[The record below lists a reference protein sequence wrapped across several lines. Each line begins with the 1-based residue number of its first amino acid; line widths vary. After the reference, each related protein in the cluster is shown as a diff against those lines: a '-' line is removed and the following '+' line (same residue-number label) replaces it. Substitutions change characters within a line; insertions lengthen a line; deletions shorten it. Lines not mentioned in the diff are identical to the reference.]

1 MAMRLNGLMSGMD
14 TESIVAQMVQ
24 AKKLKVDNAVKAQK
38 KLEWKRDAWK
48 TLNSKVI
55 KLFDGA
61 LGNMRFESSF
71 IKKTTKVSNSN
82 VVSVITGEGAM
93 NSVQTL
99 KVSQLAKSAY
109 LTGGKL
115 GAAYTKDT
123 TMGQLGFEGES
134 GRISVNVDGQRK
146 EISID
151 SNTTVDQFVQQL
163 KDAGVDNASFDAQKQ
178 QFVLDAGNKSFSV
191 SGMDISGVT
200 MLSKLGL
207 DEAAT
212 PQSSPLK
219 GTALPS
225 KHYTGDT
232 NLWTLGIDGDRTI
245 KVKVGGEEKEIKVNS
260 ATTIQGLV
268 TQLNDAGVT
277 ASFDAANQRFYIA
290 SKESGTD
297 NDFSIEGADEAS
309 NALLA
314 TLGLTQESG
323 AVKDEAV
330 DAKITLNG
338 VEYESSKNTFEING
352 LTLTVNAVTAE
363 NETVTITT
371 QDDTDG
377 IYDMIKNFLKEY
389 NELINE
395 MDKLYNADS
404 AKGYEPLTNEEK
416 ASMND
421 ADVEEW
427 DKKVKDAL
435 LRKDD
440 TLGGLASAMKEIML
454 SGVTMSNGS
463 KMYLSNFGIETLN
476 YFTAPENEKNAYHID
491 GDSDDSNTSGNADK
505 LRSMIAND
513 PDTVVEFFS
522 SLSKNLYS
530 KMQDMMAPTEY
541 SSAFTVYEDK
551 KMKEEYDGYTSK
563 IKDLEKKLAD
573 YEDKW
578 YAKFAAMETAMAK
591 LQKGAS
597 AVTSLLGG

>member
-1 MAMRLNGLMSGMD
+1 MAMRLNGLVSGMD
-14 TESIVAQMVQ
+14 TETIVSQLVQ
-24 AKKLKVDNAVKAQK
+24 ARKTKVDEAVKAQK

-55 KLFDGA
+55 KLFDGV

-93 NSVQTL
+93 NSVQSL
-99 KVSQLAKSAY
+99 KVQQLAKSAY

-115 GAAYTKDT
+115 DATYNGST
-123 TMGQLGFEGES
+123 TMGQLGFEGDT
-134 GRISVNVDGQRK
+134 GRISVNVDGQST
-146 EISID
+146 EITIN
-151 SNTTVDQFVQQL
+151 SNTTVDEFVDQL
-163 KDAGVDNASFDAQKQ
+163 KAAGVKNASFDAQKQ
-178 QFVLDAGNKSFSV
+178 QFVLDGDGKSFSV
-191 SGMDISGVT
+191 SGMDIGGVT

-207 DEAAT
+207 DGAAT
-212 PQSSPLK
+212 PSTNPLK
-219 GTALPS
+219 GDALPS
-225 KHYTGDT
+225 RKYNGDT

-260 ATTIQGLV
+260 ATTLQQLA

-277 ASFDAANQRFYIA
+277 ASFDATNQRFYIA
-290 SKESGTD
+290 SKESGTA
-297 NDFSIEGADEAS
+297 NDFTIEGADQAS
-309 NALLA
+309 NDLLA
-314 TLGLTQESG
+314 TLGLTAGSG
-323 AVKDEAV
+323 AIKDEAV

-338 VEYESSKNTFEING
+338 VEYESSRNTFEING
-352 LTLTVNAVTAE
+352 LTLTVNATTAD

-377 IYDMIKNFLKEY
+377 IYDMIKNFFKEY

-416 ASMND
+416 SAMND
-421 ADVEEW
+421 TDVEEW
-427 DKKVKDAL
+427 ETKIKDAL

-440 TLGGLASAMKEIML
+440 TLGSLSSAMKEIML

-463 KMYLSNFGIETLN
+463 KMYLTNFGIETLN

-491 GDSDDSNTSGNADK
+491 GDPDDTNTSGNADK
-505 LRSMIAND
+505 LKSMIAND

-522 SLSKNLYS
+522 TLSKNLYS
-530 KMQDMMAPTEY
+530 KMQDLMAPTEY

-551 KMKEEYDGYTSK
+551 KMKEDYDGYTSK

>member
-1 MAMRLNGLMSGMD
+1 MAMRLNGLVSGMD
-14 TESIVAQMVQ
+14 TETIVSQLVQ
-24 AKKLKVDNAVKAQK
+24 ARKTKVDEAVKAQK

-55 KLFDGA
+55 KLFDGV

-93 NSVQTL
+93 NSVQSL
-99 KVSQLAKSAY
+99 KVQQLAKSAY

-115 GAAYTKDT
+115 GD
-123 TMGQLGFEGES
+123 GEG
-134 GRISVNVDGQRK
+134 N
-146 EISID
+146 
-151 SNTTVDQFVQQL
+151 
-163 KDAGVDNASFDAQKQ
+163 
-178 QFVLDAGNKSFSV
+178 
-191 SGMDISGVT
+191 
-200 MLSKLGL
+200 
-207 DEAAT
+207 
-212 PQSSPLK
+212 
-219 GTALPS
+219 
-225 KHYTGDT
+225 YTGDT

-245 KVKVGGEEKEIKVNS
+245 KVKVGDEEKEIQVNS
-260 ATTIQGLV
+260 ATTLQQLA

-277 ASFDAANQRFYIA
+277 ASFDATNQRFYIA
-290 SKESGTD
+290 SKESGTA
-297 NDFSIEGADEAS
+297 NDFTIEGVDDAS
-309 NALLA
+309 NELLA
-314 TLGLTQESG
+314 TLGLTAESG
-323 AVKDEAV
+323 AIKDEAV

-338 VEYESSKNTFEING
+338 VEYKSSRNTFEING
-352 LTLTVNAVTAE
+352 LTLTVNAVTAKGATPDE
-363 NETVTITT
+363 DEVVTITT

-377 IYDMIKNFLKEY
+377 IYDMIKNFFKEY

-416 ASMND
+416 SAMND
-421 ADVEEW
+421 TDVEEW
-427 DKKVKDAL
+427 ETKIKDAL

-440 TLGGLASAMKEIML
+440 TLGSLSSAMKEIML

-463 KMYLSNFGIETLN
+463 KMYLTNFGIETLN

-491 GDSDDSNTSGNADK
+491 GDPDDTNTSGNADK
-505 LRSMIAND
+505 LKSMIAND

-522 SLSKNLYS
+522 TLSKNLYS
-530 KMQDMMAPTEY
+530 KMQDLMAPTEY

-551 KMKEEYDGYTSK
+551 KMKEDYDGYTSK